1 MTSWNIDM
9 AMTDDNRHSAAA
21 EAECRAIEERVT
33 QTTIR
38 LSFNCCAGMS
48 SYFRFPFFSRQVLI
62 ACFLNF
68 FMLTYNLVIGSRC
81 SAPHLKGVLFVSP
94 LFGVMNAY

>member
-1 MTSWNIDM
+1 M

-38 LSFNCCAGMS
+38 LLSICCAGMS
-48 SYFRFPFFSRQVLI
+48 SYFRLFFASSLDRVFSQLLHVDLQSRYRFVLLRASFERCIVCI
-62 ACFLNF
+62 AI
-68 FMLTYNLVIGSRC
+68 VWR
-81 SAPHLKGVLFVSP
+81 H
-94 LFGVMNAY
+94 